1 MVLAPFGAT
10 RIGIGGAPVGGSE
23 RVAPTHRR
31 RRERS
36 EKAITQTTA
45 ETLVDRLRQRGVE
58 TIFGFA
64 GDGIGEILEVLRRD
78 GGGMRF
84 ISVRHEESA
93 ACAACA
99 YGKLTGRLVVCM
111 ATSGPGGVHLINGL
125 DDQAIGLAKALA
137 KGPPDRFTIMRG
149 GVAVTARELRDAPGT
164 LV

>member
-1 MVLAPFGAT
+1 M
-10 RIGIGGAPVGGSE
+10 
-23 RVAPTHRR
+23 
-31 RRERS
+31 
-36 EKAITQTTA
+36 TQTTA
-45 ETLVDRLRQRGVE
+45 QTLVDRLRQWGVD

-64 GDGIGEILEVLRRD
+64 GD
-78 GGGMRF
+78 GMRF

-111 ATSGPGGVHLINGL
+111 ATSGPGGVHLVNGL

-137 KGPPDRFTIMRG
+137 KGSPDRFTIMRG
-149 GVAVTARELRDAPGT
+149 GVAATARELRDAPGT